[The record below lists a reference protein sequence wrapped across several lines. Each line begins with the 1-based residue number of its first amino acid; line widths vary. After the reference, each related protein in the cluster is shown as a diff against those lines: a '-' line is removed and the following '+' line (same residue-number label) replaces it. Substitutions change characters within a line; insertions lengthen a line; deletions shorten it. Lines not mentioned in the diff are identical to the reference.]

1 MKKETTEFGG
11 VLAQAIDTSNSNVN
25 QLVWKTKNGNEI
37 KMVDMAQDELQNAY
51 THAHEMLYNKSEQK
65 IGKRNR
71 YTPGR
76 YQVKLNIKK
85 LISYCNA
92 ELFKRFLIHEVNLDT
107 LNTPM
112 KIIDVI
118 RNYKKANGLTGE
130 DKISTLFDH
139 LPTEFDSLTYDLLM
153 SACLD
158 QLGIINRKMISPEF
172 VISRGIWL
180 TDAEKEEL
188 SELDENGKVRPWLE
202 VIKERLIIPSTVAL
216 HTNAN
221 GFSYEEFRALIHLQP
236 YPKISS
242 LPSETLRLL
251 RDKVF
256 PLLDVDCDWHINKWT
271 SIMKNIEKVAKYKG
285 IELPKF
291 NE

>member
-11 VLAQAIDTSNSNVN
+11 VLAQAIDTSTSNVN
-25 QLVWKTKNGNEI
+25 QLVWKTRNGNEI
-37 KMVDMAQDELQNAY
+37 KMVDMTQDELKNAY
-51 THAHEMLYNKSEQK
+51 THAYEMLYNKPEQK
-65 IGKRNR
+65 SGKKVR
-71 YTPGR
+71 YTPGK
-76 YQVKLNIKK
+76 YQVKENIKK
-85 LISYCNA
+85 LVSYCNA

-112 KIIDVI
+112 KIINI
-118 RNYKKANGLTGE
+118 TREYKKTNGLTGD
-130 DKISTLFDH
+130 DKLSTLFDH
-139 LPTEFDSLTYDLLM
+139 LPTEFNSLTYDLLM

-172 VISRGIWL
+172 IISRGIWL
-180 TDAEKEEL
+180 TNSEKEDL
-188 SELDENGKVRPWLE
+188 SEFDEDGNLRPWAD
-202 VIKERLIIPSTVAL
+202 VVKERLILPANVSL
-216 HTNAN
+216 HSNAN
-221 GFSYEEFRALIHLQP
+221 GFSYEEFRSLIHLQS

-256 PLLDVDCDWHINKWT
+256 PLLDVDCDWHINKWM
-271 SIMKNIEKVAKYKG
+271 SIMKNIEKVAQYKG

-291 NE
+291 NK